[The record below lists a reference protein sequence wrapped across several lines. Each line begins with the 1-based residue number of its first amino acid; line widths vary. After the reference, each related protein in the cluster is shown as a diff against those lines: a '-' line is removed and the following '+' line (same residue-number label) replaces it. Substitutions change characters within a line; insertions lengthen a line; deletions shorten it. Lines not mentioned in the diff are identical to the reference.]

1 MSEEQEKKNG
11 NNVSN
16 GNKVHEGSKQ
26 AKAAEVK
33 DLITRQLIAKLEQL
47 MHDFMDDQGIG
58 ANLTGSDR
66 RRLVGA
72 GVRNY
77 GFIDKAFDIAR
88 DNPEFMPAHFDVA
101 LLNWNMHELED
112 FRQLMWLLQQFTQA
126 ASNAFLLQA
135 DACYRDALRIY
146 GSLQEQARNRV
157 PGADI
162 LFRALQT
169 FFSRTRRQPADEPTE
184 MELERDIK
192 RLIHGKADGEIVI
205 KNETPHV
212 SGGVHEVVDN
222 VRIGR
227 SAFKGTVEESEKGV

>member
-1 MSEEQEKKNG
+1 MNEEQEKREYMAPTG
-11 NNVSN
+11 N
-16 GNKVHEGSKQ
+16 ESKE
-26 AKAAEVK
+26 AKAAETK
-33 DLITRQLIAKLEQL
+33 DLYTRRLIERLDEL
-47 MHDFMDDQGIG
+47 MADFMEENRIG
-58 ANLTGSDR
+58 ANLTGTDR
-66 RRLVGA
+66 RRLIGA

-88 DNPEFMPAHFDVA
+88 DNGDFMPAHFDLT

-112 FRQLMWLLQQFTQA
+112 FRQLMWVLQQFLQA

-135 DACYRDALRIY
+135 DSCYRDALRIY
-146 GSLQEQARNRV
+146 SSLQEQTRNRI
-157 PGADI
+157 PGAEP

-192 RLIHGKADGEIVI
+192 HLIHGKADGEIVI
-205 KNETPHV
+205 KNESPHV

-227 SAFKGTVEESEKGV
+227 SAFKETVENKE